1 VDAKNSAR
9 LSTTFKFLSPPPPA
23 IAGRPPGIGFVE
35 EAKYEDYIHLDGII
49 ASYDELD
56 KNSQYLLTDIRKE

>member
-1 VDAKNSAR
+1 VDAKNTAR
-9 LSTTFKFLSPPPPA
+9 LSTTFKFLSPLLVVL
-23 IAGRPPGIGFVE
+23 RVYDLSK

-56 KNSQYLLTDIRKE
+56 RNS